1 MFSEPVC
8 LLTGPFRLE
17 FSTASLQWID
27 SEVKGIDLEQLP
39 PKVPFGFGSLTHSHL
54 NAFSRSPEVSI
65 DAPNNSKAVRL
76 SVRMLKGLQVATKY
90 PQGKIDLMAILVD
103 KTTRVIVCGMTG
115 KEGGFHSQQMIEYG
129 TQVVAGVTPGKGGTM
144 HLGLPIFDTVE
155 EAVNATHANA
165 SIIFVPGPYAA
176 DSVLEC
182 EAAGLPFVTLIS
194 DWIPIHDEIRMVNRV
209 HANGTTRLLGGNCAG
224 IITPGECKMGIM
236 PGNIFKP
243 GDVGLVSRSGT
254 LTYEI
259 VWEMTRADFGQTT
272 CVGIG
277 GDPLPGTRFIEVME
291 MFEADPKTKAVVMIG
306 EIGGSDEET
315 ACEFIKTMSKPV
327 VGFISGRTA
336 PPGKRMGH
344 AGAIISGNTG
354 TPQSKVDAFLSA
366 GASVADRTSDIPR
379 LLSEAM
385 ARI

>member
-1 MFSEPVC
+1 VG
-8 LLTGPFRLE
+8 T
-17 FSTASLQWID
+17 ID
-27 SEVKGIDLEQLP
+27 P
-39 PKVPFGFGSLTHSHL
+39 
-54 NAFSRSPEVSI
+54 
-65 DAPNNSKAVRL
+65 
-76 SVRMLKGLQVATKY
+76 
-90 PQGKIDLMAILVD
+90 MAILVD
-103 KTTRVIVCGMTG
+103 KDTRVIVCGMTG
-115 KEGGFHSQQMIEYG
+115 KEGGFHTQQMIEYG
-129 TQVVAGVTPGKGGTM
+129 TQIVGGVTPGKGGSEAY
-144 HLGLPIFDTVE
+144 GRPIFDSVE
-155 EAVNATHANA
+155 EAVQATGADA
-165 SIIFVPGPYAA
+165 SVIFVPGPFAA

-182 EAAGLPFVTLIS
+182 EAAGLPFVALIS
-194 DWIPIHDEIRMVNRV
+194 DWIPIHDEIRMVNRIR
-209 HANGTTRLLGGNCAG
+209 ANGTTRLLGGNCAG

-259 VWEMTRADFGQTT
+259 VWEMTQAGFGQTT

-277 GDPLPGTRFIEVME
+277 GDPLPGTRFIEVMQ

-306 EIGGSDEET
+306 EIGGSDEEA
-315 ACEFIKTMSKPV
+315 ACEFIKTMKKPV

-366 GASVADRTSDIPR
+366 GASVADRTSDVPR
-379 LLSEAM
+379 LLAAAM
-385 ARI
+385 AAV